1 MKKITAFCL
10 GAVLVLMPLL
20 TFWACSKAMIYF
32 GPCHVRLAC
41 LSDVL
46 LGALSFVPLV
56 KIYQYS
62 ASNKTWALNCKISM
76 YTNMMVVVY
85 LLIIGGLLLDMQ
97 SFRC

>member
-1 MKKITAFCL
+1 MLGGSISVDAPFDFLGVCESDDILWSLPCAFSL
-10 GAVLVLMPLL
+10 G
-20 TFWACSKAMIYF
+20 
-32 GPCHVRLAC
+32 
-41 LSDVL
+41 DVL

>member
-1 MKKITAFCL
+1 MPCALSL
-10 GAVLVLMPLL
+10 G
-20 TFWACSKAMIYF
+20 
-32 GPCHVRLAC
+32 
-41 LSDVL
+41 DVL

-56 KIYQYS
+56 KIYQHT
-62 ASNKTWALNCKISM
+62 ASSKTWALACKISM